1 METGR
6 CNYID
11 EQGNTCCAISYED
24 KNGTVT
30 TEIHYEEVKIEE

>member
-11 EQGNTCCAISYED
+11 EQGNTCYAVSYED

>member
-30 TEIHYEEVKIEE
+30 TEIHYEEVIIEE

>member
-11 EQGNTCCAISYED
+11 EQGNLCLAISYKD
-24 KNGTVT
+24 KDGNVT